1 MPEKTGRRQAFWSW
15 LGLLLL
21 ALPGAAVAGLQAQG
35 LQAQGLQAQGLQA
48 QGLQAQGL
56 QAQGLQAQGLQA
68 QGLQAQGLQAQ
79 GLQAQGLQ
87 AQGLQAQGLQAQ
99 GLQAQGVSVMGND
112 LVMSDFKGVSI
123 SSVDVKGTTSTSGI
137 AAYELTSI
145 PGVSTGAGNYITV
158 GGDSAVGHYAVAH
171 MLDAT
176 GAPAEDLDLYIA
188 GQQTDPVPNDFHR
201 ADLED
206 NQDELYIVYAFLPS
220 SGEWV
225 SLCPYNAL
233 TLSATAMAIPE
244 DPTQPNKFIFACT
257 ATGVASKCAR
267 NWGYRPWMQTQ
278 AYLFDGTNWVLST
291 QDLKPYYD
299 VCKGA
304 AMAGYCQDTQSFTK
318 AGTLV
323 DLFDTRQIIW
333 PNAIQNP
340 FNGSNPDSLWMMA
353 QEYFISTGK
362 AGPNPPQSLLQASAL
377 QRTRYRELSP
387 VGDCD
392 SFAYVDRLEHDNIE
406 DGRWASPLTN
416 TPRIQV
422 FSPTYCSHDER
433 TPNGPVLPWDCSPCT
448 TQVCKTMPECCGAFG
463 ATTWTPACV
472 NQAIN
477 VCQDGGTPWPT
488 GKVWPAASTPS
499 AILPKYLVGPGGAVL
514 RVDGTSGVS
523 SAATVSGWACDPEW
537 PGATVAVQIYGGA
550 PREDGGST
558 LLGQVQA
565 DQPLSPPLLSEVS
578 AACEGPGRT
587 SARHGFS
594 FTLPTDQTGN
604 VFVYALD
611 QATDD
616 GPAAPPTL
624 LRNGIVPIP
633 TCAHSEHVTGDPLDA
648 SCSTCAGAVC
658 GDGTHASCCTTS
670 WTDDC
675 AAAADACAPADSSA
689 PTDSRVF
696 AAAAT
701 GWIEAPTD
709 GSYLFDSSLQP
720 SRLFVNGIKILGWLD
735 GAGTTQ
741 GSITLMGGVRY
752 YLRWDRLQGEP
763 PVGPGPGLTWQPPG
777 AVSLGPIPAGAL
789 YEVAPGGGTGLAATY
804 YSLSGFAGSVVARID
819 PTVDINNDV
828 APPSPNPPPNQLPS
842 AFLTSPPYSAVF
854 EGEIVPAFSEDYT
867 FAVVGSG
874 TATLT
879 IAGNPVA
886 FPTPAAVP
894 VGAACDHDLCA
905 TGPKLASSTIF
916 DPACDPCVDKICAQD
931 PYCCDGGYLSYYS
944 TEPVW
949 DAKCVAEVKAYCGPQ
964 ACTTPLPP
972 PPGVSP
978 QQKTGTITMQAGVHY
993 HILLT
998 YDNPTPDP
1006 TIRLMWSSTS
1016 QPRQVVPQFA
1026 LYPKG
1031 TAPLGI
1037 GAGLN
1042 VTYFGTKTKNGQLKA
1057 DLGTVVGSGT
1067 TSDLSLTPTIGG
1079 TGTPVV
1085 DTIAS
1090 PEDTAVAT
1098 PPPPAV
1104 VRPRYGDTV
1113 ALATTAIDVHGI
1125 GGVTGGSVHIKVL
1138 EDASIDVVAAIA
1150 GDGTYDATVNV
1161 SSYGTWTLLI
1171 SQRSYVTTP
1180 CVAPT
1185 FCAESFALSW
1195 PVTIT
1200 QAAVTGQ
1207 PPVII
1212 SPKDL
1217 TASPAPVDLVLP
1229 VVGTG
1234 TPGPLTLQDE
1244 GNIGVT
1250 ATPAG
1255 LGVDAKGAITGTVT
1269 LSHGSPSNPNPG
1281 WHKLVFSQ
1289 AGIEAPPVFVSV
1301 GIDPPTVTFPRTGA
1315 HIDCTPNAPDPR
1327 EFTAKGSV
1335 PYSEAQFGQLRVAEE
1350 TGQQRVRFVTRDTGV
1365 ATQPSPDG
1373 TFAFNATVALTY
1385 GRHLL
1390 YFFQAPNPPQG
1401 SSQDQIDAHFRAFAS
1416 LANTP
1421 TSRIVVN
1428 VPPPQIPIPPGLAL
1442 IVGGKGNVTTNGVF
1456 LPGVPVLSIDIAA
1469 CGPNAPTQSPLCAQP
1484 FADVNL
1490 RVGSRLFTA
1499 RADVDG
1505 AWKVAAPV
1513 PRGWTQAT
1521 FSQVVDSPAGGAWQ
1535 EGCPSNGLDVASA
1548 SAGGPAITTP
1558 GNLTVDAT
1566 SPAGAVVPY
1575 VVTAVSSTTGASVP
1589 VDCTPPSGSTF
1600 PVGDTPV
1607 LCTAVDSDGSVSVAT
1622 FRVTVEDGPPLLV
1635 VPAEINEEATSAAGA
1650 FVSFDATAVDVVTGP
1665 LPITCA
1671 PASPVEAPLGSTPV
1685 TCTAANAAG
1694 QTATAT
1700 FNINVIDTTPP
1711 TLCPIANIVTGT
1723 NAGAGAFVFFNTC
1736 EDDIVDGPN
1745 NPADP
1750 VICNHPSGSFFPVG
1764 TTDVTCSASDLHHN
1778 TGTQTF
1784 TVTVGDTTPPVL
1796 TVPADFTVTATSR
1809 LGAKVTY
1816 AATAVDN
1823 VDPHPAVSCVPPS
1836 GAQFPLGR
1844 TTVNCTATDA
1854 SGNVGHASFHVTV
1867 VVAWSGFLFPIAND
1881 GSTRW
1886 EHNIPLPVRFALTG
1900 GSAGIQNLAARLFVA
1915 PLDASGHPGTEIA
1928 AVKIPPINSGFFDFI
1943 PIINQ
1948 YLFTMDTRPQGIG
1961 PWQLRIDLGD
1971 GVPHTVRVTFTP

>member
-1 MPEKTGRRQAFWSW
+1 
-15 LGLLLL
+15 
-21 ALPGAAVAGLQAQG
+21 
-35 LQAQGLQAQGLQA
+35 
-48 QGLQAQGL
+48 
-56 QAQGLQAQGLQA
+56 
-68 QGLQAQGLQAQ
+68 
-79 GLQAQGLQ
+79 
-87 AQGLQAQGLQAQ
+87 
-99 GLQAQGVSVMGND
+99 MGND
-112 LVMSDFKGVSI
+112 VVMGSFKGVSI
-123 SSVDVKGTTSTSGI
+123 SSVDLRGTTSTSAP

-145 PGVSTGAGNYITV
+145 PGVSTGVGNYITV

-176 GAPAEDLDLYIA
+176 GAPAEDLDLFIA

-206 NQDELYIVYAFLPS
+206 NQDELYVVYAYLPT

-225 SLCPYNAL
+225 SLCPYNPL

-278 AYLFDGTNWVLST
+278 AYLFDGTNWVLT
-291 QDLKPYYD
+291 NQDLKPYYD
-299 VCKGA
+299 VCKSA

-340 FNGSNPDSLWMMA
+340 FNLSNPDSLWMMA

-362 AGPNPPQSLLQASAL
+362 AGPNPPQSLIQASAL

-392 SFAYVDRLEHDNIE
+392 TFAYVDRLEHDNIE

-463 ATTWTPACV
+463 STTWTPACV
-472 NQAIN
+472 NQAVN
-477 VCQDGGTPWPT
+477 VCTDGATPWPT

-499 AILPKYLVGPGGAVL
+499 AILPKYLVGPGGAVM

-523 SAATVSGWACDPEW
+523 SAATLSGWACDPEW
-537 PGATVAVQIYGGA
+537 PGASVAVQIYGGA
-550 PREDGGST
+550 PREQGGST

-565 DQPLSPPLLSEVS
+565 DQPLSLPLLQEVS

-594 FTLPTDQTGN
+594 FTLPTNQAGD
-604 VFVYALD
+604 VFVYAID

-624 LRNGIVPIP
+624 LRNGIVQVP

-648 SCSTCAGAVC
+648 SCSVCAGAVC
-658 GDGTHASCCTTS
+658 GADASCCTTS
-670 WTDDC
+670 WTDSC

-689 PTDSRVF
+689 PVDSRVF

-701 GWIEAPTD
+701 GWIEAPAD
-709 GSYLFDSSLQP
+709 GSYLFDASVQP
-720 SRLFVNGIKILGWLD
+720 SRLFVNGIKILDWFD
-735 GAGTTQ
+735 GVGTTQ

-752 YLRWDRLQGEP
+752 YLRWDRLQSEP
-763 PVGPGPGLTWQPPG
+763 PLGPGPGLTWQPPT
-777 AVSLGPIPAGAL
+777 AFSLGPIPAGAL
-789 YEVAPGGGTGLAATY
+789 YEAAPGGGSGLAATY
-804 YSLSGFAGSVVARID
+804 YSLPGFGGSVVSRID
-819 PTVDINNDV
+819 ATVDINNNV
-828 APPSPNPPPNQLPS
+828 APPSPNPPPIQLPL
-842 AFLTSPPYSAVF
+842 AFVTSPPYSAVF

-867 FAVVGSG
+867 FFVVGSG
-874 TATLT
+874 SATLT
-879 IAGNPVA
+879 INGNPVA

-894 VGAACDHDLCA
+894 VGAGCSHDLCA
-905 TGPKLASSTIF
+905 TGDKLAKSTIF
-916 DPACDPCVDKICAQD
+916 DPACDPCVDQICAQD

-944 TEPVW
+944 TEQVW

-964 ACTTPLPP
+964 VCTTPLPP

-978 QQKTGTITMQAGVHY
+978 QEKTGTITMQAGVHY
-993 HILLT
+993 HVLLT
-998 YDNPTPDP
+998 YDNSTTDA

-1016 QPRQVVPQFA
+1016 QAKQVVPQFA

-1042 VTYFGTKTKNGQLKA
+1042 VTYFGTKTQNNVVKA
-1057 DLGTVVGSGT
+1057 DLATVVGSGT
-1067 TSDLSLTPTIGG
+1067 TSDLSLTPPIGG

-1085 DTIAS
+1085 DTIAA

-1098 PPPPAV
+1098 PPPAAV

-1113 ALATTAIDVHGI
+1113 PLATPAIDVHGI

-1138 EDASIDVVAAIA
+1138 EDSTIDVVAPIA

-1161 SSYGTWTLLI
+1161 SGFGTWTLQI
-1171 SQRSYVTTP
+1171 SQRSYTTTP

-1185 FCAESFALSW
+1185 LCLESFAVTW

-1200 QAAVTGQ
+1200 QAAATGKA
-1207 PPVII
+1207 PVIL

-1217 TASPAPVDLVLP
+1217 TASPPQVDLV
-1229 VVGTG
+1229 VAVTGTG
-1234 TPGPLTLQDE
+1234 TPGVLNLQEE
-1244 GNIGVT
+1244 GNIGAK
-1250 ATPAG
+1250 ATPTG
-1255 LGVDAKGAITGTVT
+1255 LGVDASGAITGTID
-1269 LSHGSPSNPNPG
+1269 LSHGSPGSPNAG

-1289 AGIEAPPVFVSV
+1289 AGVEAPPVFVSV

-1315 HIDCTPNAPDPR
+1315 HIDCSPNAPQFPGQ
-1327 EFTAKGSV
+1327 FTATGSV
-1335 PYSEAQFGQLRVAEE
+1335 PYSEAQFGPLRVAEE
-1350 TGQQRVRFVTRDTGV
+1350 TGRQRLSFVDDAGTSISQ
-1365 ATQPSPDG
+1365 TQSQDG
-1373 TFAFNATVALTY
+1373 SFAFQARVILSP

-1390 YFFQAPNPPQG
+1390 YFFQANNPPQG
-1401 SSQDQIDAHFRAFAS
+1401 VNQDEWFRAFAS

-1428 VPPPQIPIPPGLAL
+1428 IPPPRIPIPPGLAG
-1442 IVGGKGNVTTNGVF
+1442 IVNTRGFANNPVLALPPPTQGTPIFAVSIGPCGADAQNQNVTPSPF
-1456 LPGVPVLSIDIAA
+1456 CALP
-1469 CGPNAPTQSPLCAQP
+1469 N
-1484 FADVNL
+1484 ADVNL
-1490 RVGSRLFTA
+1490 TIGGRMFTSRATA
-1499 RADVDG
+1499 DG
-1505 AWKVAAPV
+1505 EWKIAAPV
-1513 PRGWTQAT
+1513 PHGWTKASFT
-1521 FSQVVDSPAGGAWQ
+1521 QVVDSPVGGAWQ
-1535 EGCPSNGLDVASA
+1535 EGCPSNDLELGGATP
-1548 SAGGPAITTP
+1548 GGPVITVPADATI
-1558 GNLTVDAT
+1558 DAT
-1566 SPAGAVVPY
+1566 SPAGAVFTYDVSAT
-1575 VVTAVSSTTGASVP
+1575 TAAGNAAP
-1589 VDCTPPSGSTF
+1589 VDCTPNSGSTF
-1600 PVGDTPV
+1600 PLGPTPV
-1607 LCTAVDSDGSVSVAT
+1607 VCTARDPATGAIGLAT
-1622 FRVTVEDGPPLLV
+1622 FEVTVRDGLPIITTPGDMLV
-1635 VPAEINEEATSAAGA
+1635 EATSAAGA
-1650 FVSFDATAVDVVTGP
+1650 LVSYSATATDVVTGP
-1665 LPITCA
+1665 LPIACA
-1671 PASPVEAPLGSTPV
+1671 PASPVQVGVDATTEVS
-1685 TCTAANAAG
+1685 CTASNASGA
-1694 QTATAT
+1694 TNTAT
-1700 FNINVIDTTPP
+1700 FAIHVQDTTPP
-1711 TLCPIANIVTGT
+1711 SLCPIANIQSGT
-1723 NAGAGAFVFFNTC
+1723 NAGAGAFVSFTTC
-1736 EDDIVDGPN
+1736 ATDLVDGT
-1745 NPADP
+1745 DT
-1750 VICNHPSGSFFPVG
+1750 VTCDHVSGSFFGLG
-1764 TTDVTCSASDLHHN
+1764 TTIVNCYATDAHANLA
-1778 TGTQTF
+1778 TQQF
-1784 TVTVGDTTPPVL
+1784 TVTVKDTTPPVL
-1796 TVPADFTVTATSR
+1796 TLPADITVTATSR
-1809 LGAKVTY
+1809 LGARVSYT
-1816 AATAVDN
+1816 ATATDN
-1823 VDPHPAVSCVPPS
+1823 VDPHPTVTCAPPS
-1836 GAQFPLGR
+1836 GAQFPLGL
-1844 TTVNCTATDA
+1844 TTVNCTARDA
-1854 SGNVGHASFHVTV
+1854 SGNTSTGSFHVRV
-1867 VVAWSGFLFPIAND
+1867 IVSWSGFLFPIAND

-1900 GSAGIQNLAARLFVA
+1900 ASAGICDLSARLFVA
-1915 PLDASGHPGTEIA
+1915 RLDASGHPGAEIP

-1943 PIINQ
+1943 PIVNQ
-1948 YLFTMDTRPQGIG
+1948 YLFTMDTRPQGLG
-1961 PWQLRIDLGD
+1961 AWQLRVDLGD